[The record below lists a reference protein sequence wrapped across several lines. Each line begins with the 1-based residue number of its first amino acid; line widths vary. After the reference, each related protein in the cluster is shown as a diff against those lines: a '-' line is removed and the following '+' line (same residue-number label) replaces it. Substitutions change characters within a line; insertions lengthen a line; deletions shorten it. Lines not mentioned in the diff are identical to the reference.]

1 MKLPVQYAPKI
12 YLGPGIENENL
23 DKLKAKLEKQPLLT
37 GYHLITLASNSHDQL
52 DIMEAK
58 QLLQPYYQKHP
69 VQVVGIAADHGDA
82 LLLVQNM
89 VQDCLEA
96 RGDALLKEFLKCQQF

>member
-1 MKLPVQYAPKI
+1 MKLPVQYAERI

-23 DKLKAKLEKQPLLT
+23 DKLKADLKKRPLLT
-37 GYHLITLASNSHDQL
+37 GYYLITPASNSRDQL
-52 DIMEAK
+52 DIMEAG
-58 QLLQPYYQKHP
+58 QLLQPYYRTHP
-69 VQVVGIAADHGDA
+69 VLVVGIAKDYEDA

-96 RGDALLKEFLKCQQF
+96 RGDVLLKEFLKCP